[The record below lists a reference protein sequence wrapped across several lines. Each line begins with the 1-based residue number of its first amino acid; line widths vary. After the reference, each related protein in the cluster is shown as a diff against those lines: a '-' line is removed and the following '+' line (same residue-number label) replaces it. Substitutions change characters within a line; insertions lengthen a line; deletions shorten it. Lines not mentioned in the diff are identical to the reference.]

1 VIKVTDS
8 LFFLC
13 HNVPNIEKEDI
24 MCIPHG
30 ATGTVSNGF
39 VKESRPQKSIKR
51 VSQSQFEKG
60 DPNFVDERT
69 KAYKPK
75 EKKSFIAS
83 LFR

>member
-1 VIKVTDS
+1 
-8 LFFLC
+8 
-13 HNVPNIEKEDI
+13 

-39 VKESRPQKSIKR
+39 VKKDKPQKSIKR
-51 VSQSQFEKG
+51 VSQDQFEKC

-75 EKKSFIAS
+75 EEKSFLAS
-83 LFR
+83 LFK

>member
-1 VIKVTDS
+1 
-8 LFFLC
+8 
-13 HNVPNIEKEDI
+13 

-51 VSQSQFEKG
+51 VSQSRFEKG
-60 DPNFVDERT
+60 DPAFVDERT

-75 EKKSFIAS
+75 AEKSFLAS
-83 LFR
+83 LFK